1 MGQSAPP
8 VPAWLLPT
16 GGISRG
22 TGQRDPGKACGAGP
36 EGMARVVLPKDTAR
50 TQSCRARWEP
60 KLVGQLL
67 EAHRRGFKGHGCPCM
82 HTLSFCAAF
91 LQSSASSSGPRGRTA
106 GRTALR
112 GSWAGPVPA
121 EEGAAGRAHGG
132 SRCLIA
138 AVPALFCLFKEH
150 SFCHRTSLS
159 TAEWPAPSVLAREI
173 LSGLLGTRQ
182 TPVTT
187 PGPSHGLRCVTSCSA
202 VTPCPQNLAPQPAAH
217 GGG

>member
-8 VPAWLLPT
+8 VLAWLLPT
-16 GGISRG
+16 RGISWG

-36 EGMARVVLPKDTAR
+36 EGMARLALPKDTAR

-60 KLVGQLL
+60 KLAGQLL

-82 HTLSFCAAF
+82 HTLSSVLPFSKAQLHRLGCGGGRRCGA
-91 LQSSASSSGPRGRTA
+91 RGQARRPQRK
-106 GRTALR
+106 GLR
-112 GSWAGPVPA
+112 
-121 EEGAAGRAHGG
+121 EGLTEGVA
-132 SRCLIA
+132 CLIA

-150 SFCHRTSLS
+150 SLCHRTSLS
-159 TAEWPAPSVLAREI
+159 TAEWPAPSILAREI
-173 LSGLLGTRQ
+173 LSGLLGTWQ

-187 PGPSHGLRCVTSCSA
+187 PGPSHRLRCVTSCSA
-202 VTPCPQNLAPQPAAH
+202 VTLCPQNLAPQPAAH